1 MVKSDLYIKK
11 TGIADC
17 LRHLLSNIVV
27 TSVKKQSLLLY
38 IKKACNIEIFLLS
51 MSTAFAYSEII
62 LYFF

>member
-11 TGIADC
+11 TGIAGC

-27 TSVKKQSLLLY
+27 FSVKKQGLLLY

-51 MSTAFAYSEII
+51 MSTVFVYNEII